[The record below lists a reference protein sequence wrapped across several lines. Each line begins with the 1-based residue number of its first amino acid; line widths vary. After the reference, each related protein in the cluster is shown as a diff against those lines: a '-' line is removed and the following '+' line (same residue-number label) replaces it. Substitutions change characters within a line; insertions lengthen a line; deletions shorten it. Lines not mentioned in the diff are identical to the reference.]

1 MDDQDLADHLIFAL
15 ALAVL
20 LYAMV
25 EGLAR

>member
-15 ALAVL
+15 ALGVL
-20 LYAMV
+20 VYAIV